1 MRALAFHQCVPGSII
16 IFIVIIIIIQ
26 DYIKYGTGGITSLF
40 RRNAVKDCT
49 PVSLNRA
56 LLRLS
61 ITPVRVHMNVVP
73 RSTGNTNSGTEN

>member
-1 MRALAFHQCVPGSII
+1 MCPGFDYDFYYCYCYYYHYS
-16 IFIVIIIIIQ
+16 
-26 DYIKYGTGGITSLF
+26 YIKYGTGGITSLF
-40 RRNAVKDCT
+40 RLNAVKDCT

-56 LLRLS
+56 LFRLS